1 MKATK
6 TKKNLVV
13 VLLVAILTTAA
24 ILPHLRFTA
33 AAQPGEVTDPL
44 VTRRYVD
51 ERIDDVWNEIQALR
65 TENALL
71 RAMVEG
77 GGLQGMPFDVQ
88 ALTALVTADVL
99 ATIHGGGAPGAGL
112 PDGER
117 SLEFVTLNPSY
128 GQILTIENG
137 TEVILRTGTAV
148 VVAGP
153 NGLVDMTQGRDIA
166 NGVAVSRNHLLIAPR
181 TDGRGLRFTS
191 ESNWVMVRGA
201 FTLN

>member
-99 ATIHGGGAPGAGL
+99 ATIHGAVRRVRDFPMASAAL
-112 PDGER
+112 
-117 SLEFVTLNPSY
+117 SL
-128 GQILTIENG
+128 
-137 TEVILRTGTAV
+137 
-148 VVAGP
+148 
-153 NGLVDMTQGRDIA
+153 
-166 NGVAVSRNHLLIAPR
+166 
-181 TDGRGLRFTS
+181 
-191 ESNWVMVRGA
+191 
-201 FTLN
+201 